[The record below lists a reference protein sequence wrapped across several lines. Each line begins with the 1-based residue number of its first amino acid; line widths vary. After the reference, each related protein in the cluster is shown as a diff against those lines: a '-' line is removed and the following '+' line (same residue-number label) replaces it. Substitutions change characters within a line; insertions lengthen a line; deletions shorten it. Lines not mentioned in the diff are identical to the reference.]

1 MMTIREVIVDSGRLD
16 CISEIIGDILKAKN
30 PYEPVNIRYEENG
43 TATNYVSMKN
53 VRKGIARW
61 IMFIDME
68 DTGCIPNSQRELL
81 DDFSR
86 LIESRSEMELNN
98 YAIECSHGINPAEES
113 MEHIRAL
120 CVLSLSI
127 DYILYNLDT
136 DEGDFVPLEI
146 PSGWKKG
153 GD

>member
-1 MMTIREVIVDSGRLD
+1 MTIREVIIESGRWD
-16 CISEIIGDILKAKN
+16 CISEIIGEILKTPLN
-30 PYEPVNIRYEENG
+30 EYPVNMRYEEDG

-53 VRKGIARW
+53 VRKGIAHW
-61 IMFIDME
+61 LMFIDVE
-68 DTGCIPNSQRELL
+68 NTACIPNSQRESL

-86 LIESRSEMELNN
+86 LIDSRSDMELNN
-98 YAIECSHGINPAEES
+98 YAIKCSHGINPTEES
-113 MEHIRAL
+113 MENIRAL

-146 PSGWKKG
+146 PSGWKKQ
-153 GD
+153 

>member
-1 MMTIREVIVDSGRLD
+1 MTIREVIIESGRWN
-16 CISEIIGDILKAKN
+16 CISEIIGKILEVKT

-61 IMFIDME
+61 LMFIDME
-68 DTGCIPNSQRELL
+68 DTVCIPNSQRELL

-86 LIESRSEMELNN
+86 LIESMSEMELHN
-98 YAIECSHGINPAEES
+98 YAVKCSHGINPTEES

-136 DEGDFVPLEI
+136 DDTDERDFIPLEI
-146 PSGWKKG
+146 PSGWKKQ
-153 GD
+153 

>member
-1 MMTIREVIVDSGRLD
+1 M
-16 CISEIIGDILKAKN
+16 
-30 PYEPVNIRYEENG
+30 
-43 TATNYVSMKN
+43 ATNYVSMKN
-53 VRKGIARW
+53 VRKGITNW
-61 IMFIDME
+61 LLFIDME
-68 DTGCIPNSQRELL
+68 NTVSIPNSQRELL

-86 LIESRSEMELNN
+86 LIESMSEMELHN
-98 YAIECSHGINPAEES
+98 YAVECSHGINPAEES

-136 DEGDFVPLEI
+136 DERDFVPLKI